1 MNSSKIAIVTY
12 DGVNTF
18 ELGMAMEVFGL
29 PNMGASWYELAVC
42 GDRKRGAVTS
52 AFGIQIKADKGLNVL
67 NEADIIIVPGW
78 QDIDAVPPRN
88 ILRHLKAAHA
98 RGARIA
104 TICAGVFIL
113 AATGLLAGRR
123 AAVHW
128 AQADALKRKYPD
140 ILVDPDVLYVDD
152 DDILSSAGRAAGL
165 DLCIHIVER
174 DFGTRV
180 ANDVAR
186 RLVIPAHREGGQA
199 QYISR
204 RTRPVHDAM
213 GEVIAWIKQNLE
225 NNLAIDRLAKRARM
239 SRRTFIRRFVDA
251 TGIMPGEWITL
262 ERMNLAKMLLE
273 DTRVSV
279 EQVAGLSGF
288 GSVDTLRHHFRT
300 HLATSPTR
308 YRACFQASLLD
319 DRRSY
324 TLHDNRRIE
333 RIAFQRS

>member
-1 MNSSKIAIVTY
+1 MNSRKIAILTY

-29 PNMGASWYELAVC
+29 PNMGPDWYEVAVC
-42 GDRKRGAVTS
+42 GDRKRAATS
-52 AFGIQIKADKGLNVL
+52 SSCSVQIKASRGLDAL
-67 NEADIIIVPGW
+67 NDATTVIVPGW
-78 QDIDAVPPRN
+78 QDIDTLPPRN
-88 ILRHLKAAHA
+88 ILQLLKAAHA

-104 TICAGVFIL
+104 TICAGVFVL
-113 AATGLLAGRR
+113 AETGLLSGRR

-140 ILVDPDVLYVDD
+140 VLVDPSVLYVDD
-152 DDILSSAGRAAGL
+152 EDILTSAGRAAGL

-186 RLVIPAHREGGQA
+186 RLVVPAHREGGQA
-199 QYISR
+199 QYIPR

-213 GEVIAWIKQNLE
+213 GDLLVWIKQNLE
-225 NNLAIDRLAKRARM
+225 EDLAIERLAKRARM

-251 TGIMPGEWITL
+251 TGAMPGEWITF
-262 ERMNLAKMLLE
+262 ERMNHAKMLLE
-273 DTRVSV
+273 DTRASI
-279 EQVAGLSGF
+279 EQVAEMSGF

-300 HLATSPTR
+300 HLTTSPTR
-308 YRACFQASLLD
+308 YRACFQRAFPD
-319 DRRSY
+319 KRRSY
-324 TLHDNRRIE
+324 RLREQHGAEHILR
-333 RIAFQRS
+333 QRD